1 MALRISRP
9 RTAVPATG
17 EMAQE
22 TRLAALRA
30 AAGMAAS
37 VGLLVLV
44 LCLVLGAAKGIQ
56 YILDAIA
63 YGSLFALMAM
73 GLALLFG
80 VMGLM
85 NFAYGELIMCGA
97 YTMFFTRSWGWLA
110 MIVTTVIVVTILSLL
125 MELVAFRPL
134 RRASPVTLLI
144 TSFAVS
150 YALQE
155 LAWTDVLGIAHRVN
169 NATIGTGPQKGV
181 APYPWLTNQYN
192 IGGVLVSKLEIITW
206 IVTLLVLLAMTV
218 LIRRTTLGIQLR
230 ASTEDFRMAQLVGV
244 RANWVISA
252 AFAITGVI
260 AGIVALLYLFRT
272 GAVAPDI
279 GQGPLF
285 VAFVGGV
292 IGGLGSLP
300 GAALGGFT
308 LGVLINILNASLPF
322 KLHSYALLFAF
333 AAVIAIVVLQPEGL
347 IAVRAGPIR
356 TLWRRLRKPLPEG
369 APA

>member
-1 MALRISRP
+1 MVRLPAW
-9 RTAVPATG
+9 RTRTSAPAGGGTIWENQYARG
-17 EMAQE
+17 TVGVAAP
-22 TRLAALRA
+22 LA
-30 AAGMAAS
+30 
-37 VGLLVLV
+37 LLVLIV
-44 LCLVLGAAKGIQ
+44 CLSLGAARGVQ
-56 YILDAIA
+56 YVLDSIA
-63 YGSLFALMAM
+63 FGSLFALMAM

-97 YTMFFTRSWGWLA
+97 YTMFFTRSWGWVGMIA
-110 MIVTTVIVVTILSLL
+110 MTILIVTILSLL

-150 YALQE
+150 YGLQE
-155 LAWTDVLGIAHRVN
+155 LAWTDVLGIAHRF
-169 NATIGTGPQKGV
+169 NATIGTGPQKGIE
-181 APYPWLTNQYN
+181 PYPWLTKQYH
-192 IGGVLVSKLEIITW
+192 ISGVLISKLEVATW
-206 IVTLLVLLAMTV
+206 VVTVLVLVAMTLLLK
-218 LIRRTTLGIQLR
+218 RTTLGIQLR

-260 AGIVALLYLFRT
+260 AGVVGLLYIFRT

-292 IGGLGSLP
+292 IGGLGSLV
-300 GAALGGFT
+300 

-322 KLHSYALLFAF
+322 KLHSYNLLFAF
-333 AAVIAIVVLQPEGL
+333 VAVIAIVVLQPEGL
-347 IAVRAGPIR
+347 IAVRAGAIVR
-356 TLWRRLRKPLPEG
+356 LWRRFRPVAEG
-369 APA
+369 ATG